1 MYFSS
6 HYLPSPKTITI
17 LTSTSSFV
25 YSYNHIKRIL
35 QYVLFYILILLL
47 NIVSESHPYCWICQY
62 FFYFHYHTIFL
73 CRDIPYIFL
82 IHSYCYGF
90 FGGGQFLT
98 IIKKAVT
105 IFMNITVHVF
115 WCKVHSLV
123 MGIYLR
129 VNSLD
134 YRAWKVRT
142 LLDTEHFHWI
152 FFLK

>member
-1 MYFSS
+1 MVF
-6 HYLPSPKTITI
+6 
-17 LTSTSSFV
+17 
-25 YSYNHIKRIL
+25 
-35 QYVLFYILILLL
+35 
-47 NIVSESHPYCWICQY
+47 W
-62 FFYFHYHTIFL
+62 
-73 CRDIPYIFL
+73 
-82 IHSYCYGF
+82 
-90 FGGGQFLT
+90 GGQFLT

-142 LLDTEHFHWI
+142 LLDTEHFH
-152 FFLK
+152 